1 MRAAPSRLYAPFKGY
16 IMAEMANQAGHASER
31 TPVFMRIP
39 IGKKEG
45 EVKSAL
51 RIIRAQLLCGKSY
64 RKQV

>member
-1 MRAAPSRLYAPFKGY
+1 MRNLRATPWQRWQIRPVMPAKGRRL
-16 IMAEMANQAGHASER
+16 
-31 TPVFMRIP
+31 FMRIP

-45 EVKSAL
+45 EVISAL